1 MHYMAQPLSFR
12 WRPEFIAEIDDARGD
27 IPRSAFVR
35 RAVED
40 SLPTSGTLDVVQR
53 LNAWEVDVLSAL
65 REALEERER
74 LQGDSARIDQRIDSL
89 VAAAREIRVSWQSIG
104 KVLGM
109 SKQAA
114 WERYGKTDPHPLR
127 GRPPEEDER

>member
-12 WRPEFIAEIDDARGD
+12 WSPEFIAEIDDARGD